1 MTQDRIKLAT
11 PEQVAQIK
19 EEANLT
25 ATCRV
30 LTMGDQ
36 IAVWRVA
43 HEVDPLIPN
52 GASVG
57 QMYKFMW
64 GIENILLGA
73 GVTEYFFNTP
83 ADDTKYSQVLERQG
97 AIKLSKQPDY
107 RWRVDL

>member
-11 PEQVAQIK
+11 PEQVEQIK
-19 EEANLT
+19 ENSNLT

-30 LTMGDQ
+30 LAMGDQ
-36 IAVWRVA
+36 IAVWRNC
-43 HEVDPLIPN
+43 HEIDPLHPN
-52 GASVG
+52 GASPG

-83 ADDTKYSQVLERQG
+83 ADDTHYTQILDRLG
-97 AIKLSKQPDY
+97 AKRLSKQPDY